1 MLMTG
6 KDSRLGHGGA
16 ELKRTSLITFALVIA
31 AALAV
36 VLGGLGMAMMASGCG
51 GAASTTTTTTTS
63 TTLNTTTSTTAAPPS
78 TIAADIA
85 GATFTAQLS
94 GVNEV
99 PAVDTAALGTVTF
112 TVDSTGTKM
121 AYVLKVTALSNV
133 TVARLRNA
141 VAGATGDIVA
151 TLFPGPKKKGSFTGT
166 LATGTLK
173 ASSLTGPLKGKTIGD
188 LVTLMKNLEIYVNV
202 GSTAHS
208 NGEIRGQVQ

>member
-6 KDSRLGHGGA
+6 KDSRRGHGGA
-16 ELKRTSLITFALVIA
+16 ELKRTSLIAFALVIA
-31 AALAV
+31 AAFAV
-36 VLGGLGMAMMASGCG
+36 VLGGLGIAMIASGCG
-51 GAASTTTTTTTS
+51 GSATTTTTTS
-63 TTLNTTTSTTAAPPS
+63 TSTTLSTTTTTAAPPS
-78 TIAADIA
+78 TTAADIA

-99 PAVDTAALGTVTF
+99 PAVDTAALGTGTF

-121 AYVLKVTALSNV
+121 AYVLKVTGLSNV

-141 VAGATGDIVA
+141 VAGATGDVVA

-202 GSTAHS
+202 GSTANS

>member
-1 MLMTG
+1 M
-6 KDSRLGHGGA
+6 
-16 ELKRTSLITFALVIA
+16 
-31 AALAV
+31 
-36 VLGGLGMAMMASGCG
+36 
-51 GAASTTTTTTTS
+51 
-63 TTLNTTTSTTAAPPS
+63 
-78 TIAADIA
+78 
-85 GATFTAQLS
+85 
-94 GVNEV
+94 NEV

-141 VAGATGDIVA
+141 VAGATGDVV
-151 TLFPGPKKKGSFTGT
+151 
-166 LATGTLK
+166 ATGTLK

-202 GSTAHS
+202 GSTANS